1 MHQIAPQIRLTAL
14 PLEPARKIGLEERDF
29 AHIATGILDSITKS
43 FGRQCFRLIV
53 HCPANN
59 DLFLAMLVSRGFSFA
74 SRYCRSPILLLLR
87 LTSSSSPSNSSQM
100 SRSRPVGLT
109 N

>member
-59 DLFLAMLVSRGFSFA
+59 DLFLAMLVLI
-74 SRYCRSPILLLLR
+74 PIQFVPNVPQ
-87 LTSSSSPSNSSQM
+87 PSCWIDQ
-100 SRSRPVGLT
+100 LIL
-109 N
+109 